1 MLYLY
6 IFLFIAVSLLS
17 IAAVTI
23 NNKSNFLW
31 EIVYRITALILI
43 ITTLALCKRCESY
56 IHYFIMVDYF
66 LIQIVAYF
74 IHQHFMEEENEELT
88 VVTVFVYL
96 EGLFHYVIHILIL
109 APNFINALLYSLIAV
124 TMIIEILFA
133 QDVDSIFWRELVI
146 LMLFE
151 VLVQGPI
158 IYYILQKREL

>member
-6 IFLFIAVSLLS
+6 IFLFIAVSLFS

-23 NNKSNFLW
+23 NNKSNFAW

-43 ITTLALCKRCESY
+43 ITTLALCKRYESY

-74 IHQHFMEEENEELT
+74 IHHHFMEEEAEELT
-88 VVTVFVYL
+88 VVTIFVYL
-96 EGLFHYVIHILIL
+96 EGLFHYVIHTLIL
-109 APNFINALLYSLIAV
+109 APNLINVILYSLIAMA
-124 TMIIEILFA
+124 MIIEIYFV
-133 QDVDSIFWRELVI
+133 QDFDNVFWRELVI

-151 VLVQGPI
+151 VLV
-158 IYYILQKREL
+158 